1 MPKKQKLVLEN
12 TLKTTSDHKII
23 VMQLKERKN
32 KGGKKKKNPNWV
44 KNKLNHP
51 NQINFFFSHR
61 KSNQAWTLSPKMVTF
76 LVIKWL
82 ITCGRRR

>member
-32 KGGKKKKNPNWV
+32 KGGKKKKT
-44 KNKLNHP
+44 
-51 NQINFFFSHR
+51 QIELKIN
-61 KSNQAWTLSPKMVTF
+61 
-76 LVIKWL
+76 
-82 ITCGRRR
+82 